1 MERALA
7 RALPHLRNPAGGEVR
22 ETVQDNRQKPNLRLA
37 LVLFSVAAVFFGGVI
52 LKYVLFPVA

>member
-1 MERALA
+1 MERAFA
-7 RALPHLRNPAGGEVR
+7 RTLPYLRDAPSGQVR
-22 ETVQDNRQKPNLRLA
+22 VVVQENRQKPNLRLA